1 MKRLGDKP
9 LTNAEKSARHKL
21 VIQAKGLVRVEVRV
35 RPKDKEKLLAFVRE
49 INSIIP

>member
-21 VIQAKGLVRVEVRV
+21 VIQAKGLIRVEVRI
-35 RPKDKEKLLAFVRE
+35 RPQHRDALMQFVKELR
-49 INSIIP
+49 